1 MEIWKGM
8 VLCYVSIWI
17 ILEFGDVVGFGKW

>member
-8 VLCYVSIWI
+8 VLYYVSIWI